1 MCKGY
6 DGHSLIQS
14 HGGDRKMRNIYQTFW
29 TLKESKSCFN
39 RVIHLFKLILQ
50 KRIKKIE
57 FMGFHLILFLLVF
70 SSISQANAPLE
81 QIAKTRIEYHNHDL
95 HNGKLSLVTVP
106 ILKSRTNSN
115 DLLTSVVTK
124 KNLEKNKSTINRY
137 NAFVN
142 AGLLKSSLSSDEYT
156 YSLTRKGWGLLLGR
170 GELYLGQYV
179 LDKVNIIEEI
189 QIDGKAPVKAYLA
202 EGVWSVTDIQDWA
215 KDHELLKAYP
225 QLRNYY
231 QTPKVEKYILY
242 VPPVDENE
250 HFQVL
255 TQLSQLQK
263 KQPKY
268 QTPNFIKLVD
278 PISPSDKDFAEKY
291 IKQLQA
297 KPATDEDIIQ
307 SIKNKLD
314 RIKADKLEVLGY
326 KRLTIGASPY
336 THGFINFVSEPIYQ
350 EGNIIYCS
358 YSFTFDRTTRETST
372 TKGMCKSFMNDPLN

>member
-1 MCKGY
+1 M
-6 DGHSLIQS
+6 Q
-14 HGGDRKMRNIYQTFW
+14 NIYQIFR
-29 TLKESKSCFN
+29 TLKVSESCFS
-39 RVIHLFKLILQ
+39 RGVHLFKLKLQ
-50 KRIKKIE
+50 KRAKKVE
-57 FMGFHLILFLLVF
+57 LMCFHLILLLLVF
-70 SSISQANAPLE
+70 SSLAQANAPIE

-115 DLLTSVVTK
+115 DLLTSAVTK
-124 KNLEKNKSTINRY
+124 KNIENNKSTINRY

-189 QIDGKAPVKAYLA
+189 QIDSKAPVKAYLA

-255 TQLSQLQK
+255 TQLSQLQRK
-263 KQPKY
+263 HSKY
-268 QTPNFIKLVD
+268 KYANWIRLSD

-297 KPATDEDIIQ
+297 KPATDEDIIK

-314 RIKADKLEVLGY
+314 RIKADKLEILGY

-358 YSFTFDRTTRETST
+358 YSFTFDRTTRETFT
-372 TKGMCKSFMNDPLN
+372 TSGLCKSFMSDPLN